1 MLTFSLNSG
10 SNGNAVYVEALGVR
24 LLFDAGISAKQATA
38 RMRLRDRE
46 IRDVDAVLVSHDH
59 SDHVRCAGVYQ
70 RRLGLEIYMSR
81 PTYGA
86 SSHAIGA
93 LRKVRHF
100 NPGETLTLGR
110 VRVHTLK
117 TPHDAADGAVFVVE
131 AEGKRLGILT
141 DLGHPFRG
149 LGELIESLDAAY
161 LESNYEPELLDTGR
175 YPAFLKARVRGPGGH
190 LSNHEAAELVARHGR
205 RLQWLAVAHLS
216 HDNNHPELAIE
227 AQRRAAGRHL
237 PVHHA
242 SRYGVS
248 DIFEVR

>member
-24 LLFDAGISAKQATA
+24 LLFDAGISAKRAA
-38 RMRLRDRE
+38 SRMRLRDRE

-59 SDHVRCAGVYQ
+59 TDHIRCAGVYQ
-70 RRLGLEIYMSR
+70 RRLGLTVYMSR
-81 PTYGA
+81 QTHRAA
-86 SSHAIGA
+86 SSAIGP
-93 LRKVRHF
+93 LRTVHHF
-100 NPGETLTLGR
+100 KPGQTLTFGR

-117 TPHDAADGAVFVVE
+117 TPHDAADGTVFVVE
-131 AEGKRLGILT
+131 AESKRLGILT

-161 LESNYEPELLDTGR
+161 LESNYEPELLDKGH

-216 HDNNHPELAIE
+216 HDNNRPELAIE
-227 AQRRAAGRHL
+227 AQRRAVGRYL
-237 PVHHA
+237 PGRTRV
-242 SRYGVS
+242 
-248 DIFEVR
+248 

>member
-10 SNGNAVYVEALGVR
+10 SNGNAVYVEAFGVR

-59 SDHVRCAGVYQ
+59 SDHVCCAGVYR

-86 SSHAIGA
+86 SSRAVGT
-93 LRKVRHF
+93 LREVHHF
-100 NPGETLTLGR
+100 NPGQTVTFGQ

-117 TPHDAADGAVFVVE
+117 TPHDATDGAAFVVE
-131 AEGKRLGILT
+131 ADGKRLGILT
-141 DLGHPFRG
+141 DLGHPFGG

-175 YPAFLKARVRGPGGH
+175 YPPFLKARVRGPGGH
-190 LSNHEAAELVARHGR
+190 LSNPEAAELVARHGR

-216 HDNNHPELAIE
+216 HDNNRPELAIE
-227 AQRRAAGRHL
+227 AQRRAVGRYL

-242 SRYGVS
+242 SRYDVS
-248 DIFEVR
+248 EVFEVA